1 MDVDDVEE
9 ETIHAHEIRLIHEEV
24 RLRSKSV
31 LGSTAVIF
39 GMLFVQQLE
48 QYWWTIMV
56 ALICHV
62 LHVLMNLPLLNVH
75 TYNDLVKYHDITEC
89 TMLVLRAILNMWI
102 SVTNSGNTLLTLL
115 ALFTNPLAAARDT
128 RRWRPFA
135 LYLAVH
141 FLITVH
147 HFRHDLMANLS
158 YIIVISMHARVHL
171 EVVSGKEEQHQARLK
186 LAATNVRI
194 QELGKSTTL
203 NLLEGFCDAA
213 VTLSADLRL
222 LKPCARL
229 EALLGRKAAKGRS
242 FLELIDP
249 SDLDH
254 FESHMEQVR
263 IDIAARSIA
272 EDASDVGTE
281 RGETMSVQARS
292 ISVHLQDSYNQAIPM
307 HLFHACF
314 QQSAKDITTILG
326 ISESWQ
332 PKVQAIGQPGR
343 SSNRRKHRTNVAR
356 FDITSGRLVPS
367 APAFTQADK
376 DYLQPLE
383 TLARR
388 SALSSVESCLAT
400 ARSGSEAHRR
410 PDSPIRR
417 SVCGKHV
424 LPHTPS
430 QLGVA
435 LT

>member
-1 MDVDDVEE
+1 M
-9 ETIHAHEIRLIHEEV
+9 
-24 RLRSKSV
+24 V
-31 LGSTAVIF
+31 LV
-39 GMLFVQQLE
+39 
-48 QYWWTIMV
+48 
-56 ALICHV
+56 CHI
-62 LHVLMNLPLLNVH
+62 LYILMNLPLVNVH

-89 TMLVLRAILNMWI
+89 TMLVLRALLNLWI
-102 SVTNSGNTLLTLL
+102 SATNNGNMLLTLL

-141 FLITVH
+141 CLITVL
-147 HFRHDLMANLS
+147 HFRHDLMANCS

-222 LKPCARL
+222 LKPCARI

-249 SDLDH
+249 NGIDH

-263 IDIAARSIA
+263 NDIAARSLA
-272 EDASDVGTE
+272 EDASNVGTE

-292 ISVHLQDSYNQAIPM
+292 ILVHLQDSYNQAIPM

-332 PKVQAIGQPGR
+332 PKVQASR

-376 DYLQPLE
+376 EYLQPLE

-388 SALSSVESCLAT
+388 SAVSSAESCLAT
-400 ARSGSEAHRR
+400 VRSGYEAHRR

-435 LT
+435 FT